1 MCVDPEF
8 SMSLRCELTVV
19 VVNVNIVVGMLDVD
33 SVRLVVA
40 LVVVVVGRI
49 VVVVA
54 RGFEGRATKKRRDHG
69 RTVGRTVG
77 RIVIGRRDDER

>member
-8 SMSLRCELTVV
+8 GMSLRCELTVV
-19 VVNVNIVVGMLDVD
+19 VVNVNNVVGMLDVD

-40 LVVVVVGRI
+40 LVVVVVGRTV

-69 RTVGRTVG
+69 RVVGRTAVG
-77 RIVIGRRDDER
+77 RIADDER